1 MRLRVLD
8 NFAYWSFYT
17 DMEAAV
23 MQYIIGLHDDTG
35 FLCAL

>member
-1 MRLRVLD
+1 MRLRVRD
-8 NFAYWSFYT
+8 SFAYWIFYT
-17 DMEAAV
+17 DMEAV